1 MDLLVRL
8 IGKLPKTWL
17 LRATHLRFRY
27 PAIEPLLDWCLDL
40 GLRGRDSVIQ
50 RGVGRGLRF
59 NCDHGPISF
68 VFGTHEPGVQ
78 HAFELFAL
86 PGMIV
91 YDIGANLGF
100 YCVILARLVGPTGRI
115 VAFEPLP
122 DNARWITHNAK
133 LNGFEQ
139 IEVRCEALGRSE
151 GNAEFIVS
159 EKSMWGKLA
168 DAGPAPADAVGQIT
182 VALRSLDD
190 LVSAGAIA
198 PPSLMKIDVEGA
210 EVDVLTGA
218 ADMLR
223 RCRPALIVDL
233 HNTNAPVAALLAE
246 LRYRPIVLGSSRGI
260 LESSW
265 DACVVAVPGE
275 RDDLM
280 PMLRHLAMEP
290 ASTDRASV

>member
-1 MDLLVRL
+1 VDLLVRL
-8 IGKLPKTWL
+8 IGKLPRTWL

-27 PAIEPLLDWCLDL
+27 PAIEPALDWCLDR

-50 RGVGRGLRF
+50 RGVGSGLRF

-78 HAFELFAL
+78 HAFELLAL
-86 PGMIV
+86 PGMTV

-100 YCVILARLVGPTGRI
+100 YCVILARLVGPTGRV

-122 DNARWITHNAK
+122 DNARWIAHNAK

-139 IEVRCEALGRSE
+139 IEVRCEALGHGQ

-168 DAGPAPADAVGQIT
+168 TAGPAPADAVGRIT
-182 VALRSLDD
+182 VVLMNLDT

-198 PPSLMKIDVEGA
+198 PPNLMKIDVEGA
-210 EVDVLTGA
+210 EVEVLTGA
-218 ADMLR
+218 ADTLR
-223 RCRPALIVDL
+223 RCRPVLIIDL
-233 HNTNAPVAALLAE
+233 HNTNAPVAALLEE

-260 LESSW
+260 LEASW
-265 DACVVAVPGE
+265 DACVVAVPAE
-275 RDDLM
+275 RDDLT
-280 PMLRHLAMEP
+280 PMLQHLATAQE
-290 ASTDRASV
+290 TH

>member
-1 MDLLVRL
+1 VDLLVRL
-8 IGKLPKTWL
+8 IGKLPRTWL

-27 PAIEPLLDWCLDL
+27 PVIEPLLDWCLDL
-40 GLRGRDSVIQ
+40 GLRGRDSEIQ

-78 HAFELFAL
+78 RAFELLAL
-86 PGMIV
+86 PGMTV

-100 YCVILARLVGPTGRI
+100 YCVILARLVGPTGRV

-122 DNARWITHNAK
+122 DNARWIAHNAK
-133 LNGFEQ
+133 LNAFEQ
-139 IEVRCEALGRSE
+139 IEVRCEALGH
-151 GNAEFIVS
+151 GQGKAEFIVS

-168 DAGPAPADAVGQIT
+168 AAGPAPADAVGRIT
-182 VALRSLDD
+182 VVLMNLDT

-218 ADMLR
+218 TDTLR
-223 RCRPALIVDL
+223 RSRPVLIIDL
-233 HNTNAPVAALLAE
+233 HNTNAPVAALLEE

-265 DACVVAVPGE
+265 DACVIAVPAE
-275 RDDLM
+275 RDDLT
-280 PMLRHLAMEP
+280 PTLQHLATAQE
-290 ASTDRASV
+290 TH